1 MDIELLSR
9 MVGELVLDND
19 RVGLPGMGTF
29 VAEVVPAS
37 FSDKGY
43 TINPPYR
50 RLSFHSGHPD
60 DDLLARYYADSNSIP
75 VPEAKAIIADYVS
88 QMKEV
93 LKSRKTVIFP
103 GLGRLRA
110 TKDNTF
116 FFVADQ
122 DLDIYPEGMMLAP
135 VSLKTHAETPEEVAR
150 AVSSLSELIAA
161 QPLSSTPVPEP
172 EAETAKAPEAEAA
185 KEPAPTAEQAV
196 EAEASAATLALTNRS
211 KEASASEASLTAPAA
226 SPLTNRSKDSKRL
239 RWWLIPL
246 ALLILAVVAFAVFMI
261 LARVTPDF
269 IDSILYTPEELRI
282 INY

>member
-172 EAETAKAPEAEAA
+172 ASK
-185 KEPAPTAEQAV
+185 AEQAA

-211 KEASASEASLTAPAA
+211 KEASASAAPGG
-226 SPLTNRSKDSKRL
+226 RKRF

>member
-1 MDIELLSR
+1 MYICTNMDIELLSR

-172 EAETAKAPEAEAA
+172 EAEAA
-185 KEPAPTAEQAV
+185 KEPAPTAEQAA

-211 KEASASEASLTAPAA
+211 K
-226 SPLTNRSKDSKRL
+226 DSKRF

>member
-161 QPLSSTPVPEP
+161 QPVAPAPVPEP
-172 EAETAKAPEAEAA
+172 VPK
-185 KEPAPTAEQAV
+185 AEQAA
-196 EAEASAATLALTNRS
+196 EADASAATLALTNRS
-211 KEASASEASLTAPAA
+211 KEASASAAPLPAA
-226 SPLTNRSKDSKRL
+226 ATLALTNRSKEASASAAPGGRKPF

>member
-135 VSLKTHAETPEEVAR
+135 VSLKAHAETPEEVAR

-161 QPLSSTPVPEP
+161 QPLAPDPVPEP
-172 EAETAKAPEAEAA
+172 EAEAAKAPEAETA
-185 KEPAPTAEQAV
+185 KEPAPAAEQA
-196 EAEASAATLALTNRS
+196 AETDASAAPGGR
-211 KEASASEASLTAPAA
+211 KPF
-226 SPLTNRSKDSKRL
+226 

>member
-43 TINPPYR
+43 TINPTYR

-161 QPLSSTPVPEP
+161 QPLAPAPEP
-172 EAETAKAPEAEAA
+172 SPEPASKE
-185 KEPAPTAEQAV
+185 EPAPTAEQAA
-196 EAEASAATLALTNRS
+196 EADASAATLALTNRS

-269 IDSILYTPEELRI
+269 IDSILYTPAELRI

>member
-172 EAETAKAPEAEAA
+172 ASK
-185 KEPAPTAEQAV
+185 AEQAA

-211 KEASASEASLTAPAA
+211 KEASASAAPGGRK
-226 SPLTNRSKDSKRL
+226 PF

-246 ALLILAVVAFAVFMI
+246 ALLILAVLAFAVFMI

>member
-150 AVSSLSELIAA
+150 AVSSLSELSAA

-172 EAETAKAPEAEAA
+172 EAEAA
-185 KEPAPTAEQAV
+185 KEPAPTAEQAA

-211 KEASASEASLTAPAA
+211 KEASASAAPGGRK
-226 SPLTNRSKDSKRL
+226 PF

>member
-161 QPLSSTPVPEP
+161 QPLAPAPVPEP
-172 EAETAKAPEAEAA
+172 EAETAK
-185 KEPAPTAEQAV
+185 EPAPTAEQAA
-196 EAEASAATLALTNRS
+196 EADASAATLALTNRS
-211 KEASASEASLTAPAA
+211 KEASATAAPGG
-226 SPLTNRSKDSKRL
+226 RKRL

>member
-172 EAETAKAPEAEAA
+172 EAEAA
-185 KEPAPTAEQAV
+185 KEPAPTAEQAA

>member
-161 QPLSSTPVPEP
+161 QPLAPAPEP
-172 EAETAKAPEAEAA
+172 SPEPASKE
-185 KEPAPTAEQAV
+185 EPAPTAEQAA
-196 EAEASAATLALTNRS
+196 EADASAATLALTNRS

>member
-161 QPLSSTPVPEP
+161 QPLAPAPVPEP
-172 EAETAKAPEAEAA
+172 EAETAKD
-185 KEPAPTAEQAV
+185 PAPTAEQAA
-196 EAEASAATLALTNRS
+196 EADASAATLALTNRS
-211 KEASASEASLTAPAA
+211 KEASASAAPGGRK
-226 SPLTNRSKDSKRL
+226 PF

>member
-60 DDLLARYYADSNSIP
+60 DDLLARYYAASNSIP

-161 QPLSSTPVPEP
+161 QPLAPAPEP
-172 EAETAKAPEAEAA
+172 SP
-185 KEPAPTAEQAV
+185 EPAPKAEQAA
-196 EAEASAATLALTNRS
+196 EADASAATLALTNRS
-211 KEASASEASLTAPAA
+211 KEASASEAAPAA

>member
-161 QPLSSTPVPEP
+161 QPLAPAPVPEP
-172 EAETAKAPEAEAA
+172 ASK
-185 KEPAPTAEQAV
+185 AEQAA
-196 EAEASAATLALTNRS
+196 EAEASAAPGGR
-211 KEASASEASLTAPAA
+211 KPF
-226 SPLTNRSKDSKRL
+226 

>member
-116 FFVADQ
+116 FFVTDQ

-135 VSLKTHAETPEEVAR
+135 VSLKAHAETPEEVAR

-161 QPLSSTPVPEP
+161 QPLAPDPVPEP
-172 EAETAKAPEAEAA
+172 EAEAAKAPEAETA
-185 KEPAPTAEQAV
+185 KEPAPAAEQAA
-196 EAEASAATLALTNRS
+196 EADASAAPGGR
-211 KEASASEASLTAPAA
+211 KPF
-226 SPLTNRSKDSKRL
+226 

>member
-172 EAETAKAPEAEAA
+172 EAEAA
-185 KEPAPTAEQAV
+185 KEPAPTAEQAA

-211 KEASASEASLTAPAA
+211 K
-226 SPLTNRSKDSKRL
+226 DSKRF

>member
-161 QPLSSTPVPEP
+161 QPLAPAPVPE
-172 EAETAKAPEAEAA
+172 PEAEAA
-185 KEPAPTAEQAV
+185 KEPAPTADQAA
-196 EAEASAATLALTNRS
+196 EADASAATLALTNRS
-211 KEASASEASLTAPAA
+211 KEASASAAPGGRK
-226 SPLTNRSKDSKRL
+226 PF